1 MPRCPGQENNIHG
14 DKAVNVTAGLHSPC
28 TQIGLP
34 SEATFLCWKLNF
46 LQSCS
51 VSETQICYV
60 LFERNYFLTFELVKS
75 R

>member
-34 SEATFLCWKLNF
+34 SEATFYAGN
-46 LQSCS
+46 
-51 VSETQICYV
+51 
-60 LFERNYFLTFELVKS
+60 
-75 R
+75 